1 MRFIYY
7 ARTMASGP
15 KSSALPLK
23 DIAPPLNLLLQ
34 EARWLPNLLRARHA
48 PEVRQRDRIADGDPV
63 LTLPGLCASDDSM
76 KQLRL
81 NLNAVGFSAK
91 RWKLG
96 RNFGAREDTIDRID
110 KRVRYIHQQTGRRVH
125 LVGWS
130 LGGIMARE
138 YAKWHPD
145 LIASVVTL
153 GSPFSGSLKTNHAWR
168 LYELVARH
176 KVEELPIELHE
187 SAKPPVPTYALWS
200 PQDGVV
206 SHYGSHG
213 GEGEADQSFELDC
226 GHMGFAFDQRAIDAV
241 IDCLADARARIK

>member
-7 ARTMASGP
+7 AKTMASGP
-15 KSSALPLK
+15 KSSALPLE
-23 DIAPPLNLLLQ
+23 DSAPPLNLLLQ

-48 PEVRQRDRIADGDPV
+48 PEVRARAQVADGDPV

-96 RNFGAREDTIDRID
+96 RNFGAREDTIERID
-110 KRVRYIHQQTGRRVH
+110 KRVHYIHQQTGRRVH

-138 YAKWHPD
+138 YAKWHPE

-176 KVEELPIELHE
+176 KVEELPIALHE

-213 GEGEADQSFELDC
+213 GEGEADQSFEVNC

-241 IDCLADARARIK
+241 IDCLADARRRG